1 MNAHYPTLSCGVL
14 FCMLAE
20 QLQQFKQAVL
30 KHAQAKEELSV
41 SLVHVV
47 KRVFASYD
55 SCASS
60 SANTNLILLP

>member
-1 MNAHYPTLSCGVL
+1 MWCVICV

-47 KRVFASYD
+47 KEYSPRRIPVLA
-55 SCASS
+55 AV
-60 SANTNLILLP
+60 LIQI